1 MAGLAH
7 MVERVR
13 GRLDQYVTNRP
24 QTATFGGLT
33 GTSMTLAPVQG
44 YNTLGGSALV
54 EIGSELI
61 QISGFDPASN
71 TATVPAWGRA
81 QLGTSQIVLNVGSR
95 AIVNPLWPYWH
106 VAQALIDGIQT
117 LYPDLYAV
125 KNTQLTTEIYKERYE
140 LPADL
145 DDIIDIRIE
154 WWNPG
159 TPQRPIKRYTVDVS
173 NADGK
178 RYLHIPAY
186 AVSGRPI
193 HVTYRAR
200 PTLPTDPADTSWTWA
215 TSGLPLSAEDLPIL
229 YATFTLILGSETS
242 KIQNFSSEQSDRNR
256 FVQAGAANAVSRRIE
271 EVYEKRFAAERQKF
285 RDLHPVRVTREFNR

>member
-33 GTSMTLAPVQG
+33 GTSMTLTPVQG

-61 QISGFDPASN
+61 QISSFDPGSN

-81 QLGTSQIVLNVGSR
+81 QLGTSQITLTIGSR

-106 VAQALIDGIQT
+106 VAQALIDGMNT

-125 KNTQLTTEIYKERYE
+125 KNTTLTTEIYKERYE

-154 WWNPG
+154 WWSPG

-173 NADGK
+173 NSDSK

-193 HVTYRAR
+193 YVTYRAR

-229 YATFTLILGSETS
+229 YATFTLILGAETS

-256 FVQAGAANAVSRRIE
+256 FVQAGAANAVSRRLE
-271 EVYEKRFAAERQKF
+271 EVYEKRFADERRKF